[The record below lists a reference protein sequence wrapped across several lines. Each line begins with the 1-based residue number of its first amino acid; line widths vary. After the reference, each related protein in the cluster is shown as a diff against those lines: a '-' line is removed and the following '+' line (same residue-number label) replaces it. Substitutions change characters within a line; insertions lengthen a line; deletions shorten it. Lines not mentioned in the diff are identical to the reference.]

1 MNSSSFE
8 NAPQL
13 GNEFKNAPSDFT
25 EQQIETEQSEPQKE
39 PDEFNYDPPRTVF
52 DSERVMAPT
61 PSPSGTLSQDV
72 QQELDPAAQRAMH
85 DAQQHA
91 REIDDDFTD
100 LRSIDEVP
108 GAAEEYEAY
117 ISEQDDF
124 EQRMTD
130 RFNHAKEN
138 ELER

>member
-1 MNSSSFE
+1 MS
-8 NAPQL
+8 
-13 GNEFKNAPSDFT
+13 
-25 EQQIETEQSEPQKE
+25 EQDIEAT
-39 PDEFNYDPPRTVF
+39 
-52 DSERVMAPT
+52 RVMS

-85 DAQQHA
+85 DARQHA

-108 GAAEEYEAY
+108 GAAEEYEVY

-124 EQRMTD
+124 EQRMMD
-130 RFNHAKEN
+130 RFNHAKEHD
-138 ELER
+138 LER